1 VIEGGEIKALSQNK
15 DQGRSVVSTA
25 FFHAELLNRMNRL
38 ERLRLPSS
46 LLIENHLESSSS
58 HPAPYCSTR
67 FRSRLATNRKQK
79 RIYTGSVKFRV
90 LTFVLVIGIT
100 TSPPPAQSADMSA
113 EQTTVCDIVNHPSQ
127 FIGKTVKVRAQIWPD
142 SRYPNFFWMNE
153 SSPQFG
159 TVCRF
164 LQASFKNESSLEGQ
178 TAFGTFSGRIV
189 RKLYHQ
195 KSTLL
200 VPDPKELPLILLVD
214 Q

>member
-1 VIEGGEIKALSQNK
+1 MVSPAL
-15 DQGRSVVSTA
+15 
-25 FFHAELLNRMNRL
+25 
-38 ERLRLPSS
+38 
-46 LLIENHLESSSS
+46 
-58 HPAPYCSTR
+58 
-67 FRSRLATNRKQK
+67 
-79 RIYTGSVKFRV
+79 
-90 LTFVLVIGIT
+90 
-100 TSPPPAQSADMSA
+100 AQSADMSP

-127 FIGKTVKVRAQIWPD
+127 FIDKTVKVRAQIWPD
-142 SRYPNFFWMNE
+142 SRYSNFFWMNE

-214 Q
+214 QQADVYLRRDYLNGPIPMLQLYDPQTASFVRPED